1 MKKLLLIIII
11 AVTCSVTA
19 HAQKFK
25 THKVKQGETIESIA
39 KQYMVTPSDIYALN
53 PDSKKKLETDTV
65 LIIPNSKFKGESLT
79 TETKE
84 LVGYDTHKVKR
95 KETLYSL
102 SKEYNIEI
110 DEIKKHNKQ
119 LYSEN
124 LQKGDKIRIPKYK
137 TIITKVEL
145 DNSIKKYKVLPKEGK
160 WRVAYKFGITVDEL
174 ETLNP
179 NMSAVL
185 QPGDEVNVPNIN
197 VEEEKPIED
206 NYNYYTVLKAEGF
219 YRLKVKLG
227 LTQEQL
233 ETLNPNL
240 KETGLVEGM
249 VLKVPE
255 NITVGTLNEDA
266 QIVNL
271 TTELKNLKTKRLA
284 VMLPF
289 RLNRVDVDS
298 IPEAKELIKTDRL
311 LSVSLDFHSGVLMAL
326 DSAKYLGIS
335 TNLKV
340 FDTRNQLS
348 EVSKILDNNDFSAY
362 DAVIGPML
370 PANFERV
377 AAQLKQDHIPLISP
391 LTKPENLYDNVFQT
405 IPNEENLVK
414 CAIDLVKNDASKTNV
429 VIIADEANTKTS
441 TKLKAEFVTARQ
453 IYSKKNKEGKD
464 AYYISSADIS
474 DALKSGKNY
483 VFLETAN
490 AGFVMNVTN
499 SLNSLN
505 TSRDKEIILITTN
518 KTDAFEY
525 EHVSNVHLSNLKF
538 HYPSIFRVASSD
550 LPSNFVKQYKSKYGV
565 EPNKYAVRGFDLTL
579 DILLRLASE
588 DDLYKAS
595 VGGLETEYIENKF
608 RYSKKLFGGY
618 FNEAVYMLQYKDLT
632 IEEVKQ

>member
-1 MKKLLLIIII
+1 
-11 AVTCSVTA
+11 
-19 HAQKFK
+19 
-25 THKVKQGETIESIA
+25 
-39 KQYMVTPSDIYALN
+39 
-53 PDSKKKLETDTV
+53 
-65 LIIPNSKFKGESLT
+65 
-79 TETKE
+79 
-84 LVGYDTHKVKR
+84 
-95 KETLYSL
+95 
-102 SKEYNIEI
+102 
-110 DEIKKHNKQ
+110 
-119 LYSEN
+119 
-124 LQKGDKIRIPKYK
+124 
-137 TIITKVEL
+137 
-145 DNSIKKYKVLPKEGK
+145 
-160 WRVAYKFGITVDEL
+160 
-174 ETLNP
+174 
-179 NMSAVL
+179 
-185 QPGDEVNVPNIN
+185 
-197 VEEEKPIED
+197 
-206 NYNYYTVLKAEGF
+206 
-219 YRLKVKLG
+219 
-227 LTQEQL
+227 
-233 ETLNPNL
+233 
-240 KETGLVEGM
+240 
-249 VLKVPE
+249 
-255 NITVGTLNEDA
+255 
-266 QIVNL
+266 
-271 TTELKNLKTKRLA
+271 
-284 VMLPF
+284 
-289 RLNRVDVDS
+289 
-298 IPEAKELIKTDRL
+298 
-311 LSVSLDFHSGVLMAL
+311 MAL

-348 EVSKILDNNDFSAY
+348 EVSKILDNNDFSGY

-550 LPSNFVKQYKSKYGV
+550 LPNNFVKQYKSKYGV